1 VNITSSILVTGCA
14 GFIGSHLTEFLLSE
28 GHSVVGIDNFD
39 AFYARNIKEQNLKNL
54 LAHPGF
60 KFYENDITDV
70 DFWQNFAEKID
81 VVVHLAAKAG
91 VRPSL
96 ENPLGYI
103 STNLNGTQLLLNWMV
118 KAGVKKLAF
127 ASSSS
132 VYGNN
137 EKVPF
142 AETDSVDN
150 PISPYAFTKKA
161 GELLN
166 HTYHHLYGID
176 VINLRF
182 FTVYGERQRP
192 DLAIHKFTKL
202 MLAQQP
208 ISMYGTGNTA
218 RDYTYVADTVQGIV
232 GAVAYLQQHEGVFET
247 VNLGNSS
254 PATLQQ
260 LVDTLYA
267 LTEQTPNINYL
278 PMQPGDVE
286 RTYAE
291 VAKAKTLLGYNPKT
305 PLHEGLKRFV
315 QWYKSNHDS

>member
-1 VNITSSILVTGCA
+1 MSTVSTILVTGCA

-28 GHSVVGIDNFD
+28 SHSVVGIDSFD
-39 AFYARNIKEQNLKNL
+39 AFYDRAIKEHNLAIALEN
-54 LAHPGF
+54 PRF
-60 KFYENDITDV
+60 KFYENDIADT
-70 DFWQNFAEKID
+70 DFWENFSEKID

-96 ENPLGYI
+96 EDPSAYI
-103 STNLNGTQLLLNWMV
+103 NTNIKGTQLLLDWMV
-118 KAGVKKLAF
+118 KIGVKKMAF

-132 VYGNN
+132 VYGDN

-166 HTYHHLYGID
+166 HTYHHLYGLSI
-176 VINLRF
+176 VNLRF

-208 ISMYGTGNTA
+208 ISMYGTGATA

-232 GAVAYLQQHEGVFET
+232 GAINYLQANDNVFEI

-254 PATLQQ
+254 PITLQK
-260 LVDTLYA
+260 LVETLYE
-267 LTEQTPNINYL
+267 LTNQSPNINHL
-278 PMQPGDVE
+278 PMQAGDVE
-286 RTYAE
+286 RTFAD
-291 VAKAKTLLGYNPKT
+291 VHKAKNLLGYAPQTSLK
-305 PLHEGLKRFV
+305 EGLQRFV
-315 QWYKSNHDS
+315 NWYQTTHA

>member
-1 VNITSSILVTGCA
+1 MGTYSTILVTGCA
-14 GFIGSHLTEFLLSE
+14 GFIGSHLAEFLLAE
-28 GHSVVGIDNFD
+28 GHAVVGIDSFD
-39 AFYARNIKEQNLKNL
+39 AFYDRSIKEQNLAGL
-54 LAHPGF
+54 LNQNRF
-60 KFYENDITDV
+60 KFYEKDIADAAFWA
-70 DFWQNFAEKID
+70 DFSENVE

-96 ENPLGYI
+96 ENPLDYI
-103 STNLNGTQLLLNWMV
+103 NTNINGTQLLLDWMV
-118 KAGVKKLAF
+118 RTDVKKLAF

-142 AETDSVDN
+142 SENDSVDN
-150 PISPYAFTKKA
+150 PISPYAFTKKS

-166 HTYHHLYGID
+166 HTYHHLYGLDI
-176 VINLRF
+176 INLRF

-208 ISMYGTGNTA
+208 ISMYGTGSTA

-232 GAVAYLQQHEGVFET
+232 EAVNYLRQHQNVFDII
-247 VNLGNSS
+247 NLGNSS
-254 PATLQQ
+254 PVTLQQ
-260 LVDTLYA
+260 LVDILYE
-267 LTEQTPNINYL
+267 LTEQTPQIQYL

-286 RTYAE
+286 RTCAD
-291 VAKAKTLLGYNPKT
+291 VQKAKQVLGYNPQT
-305 PLHEGLKRFV
+305 PLREGLQRFV
-315 QWYKSNHDS
+315 NWYKSNH

>member
-1 VNITSSILVTGCA
+1 MGTKYTILITGCA
-14 GFIGSHLTEFLLSE
+14 GFIGSHLTDFLLSE
-28 GHSVVGIDNFD
+28 GHSVVGIDCFD
-39 AFYARNIKEQNLKNL
+39 AFYSRAIKEQNLTPA
-54 LAHPGF
+54 LANPRF
-60 KFYENDITDV
+60 KFYENDITD
-70 DFWQNFAEKID
+70 DSFWQNLSEKID

-96 ENPLGYI
+96 EDPSAYI
-103 STNLNGTQLLLNWMV
+103 NTNIKGTQLLLDWMV
-118 KAGVKKLAF
+118 KTGVKKLAF

-132 VYGNN
+132 VYGDNP
-137 EKVPF
+137 KVPF

-166 HTYHHLYGID
+166 HTYHHLYGLDI
-176 VINLRF
+176 INLRF

-202 MLAQQP
+202 MLAGQP
-208 ISMYGTGNTA
+208 ISMYGTGSTA

-232 GAVAYLQQHEGVFET
+232 GAINYLQQNNNVFEI

-254 PATLQQ
+254 PTTLQK
-260 LVDTLYA
+260 LVETLYE
-267 LTEQTPNINYL
+267 LTEQSSNINYL

-286 RTYAE
+286 RTFAD
-291 VAKAKTLLGYNPKT
+291 VQKAKNLLGYSPKT
-305 PLHEGLKRFV
+305 SMEQGLKRFV
-315 QWYKSNHDS
+315 NWYKTNHA

>member
-1 VNITSSILVTGCA
+1 MNTYSTILVTGCA
-14 GFIGSHLTEFLLSE
+14 GFIGSHLADFLLAE
-28 GHSVVGIDNFD
+28 GHTVVGIDNFD
-39 AFYARNIKEQNLKNL
+39 PFYDRSIKTQNLAGL
-54 LAHPGF
+54 LAQNRF
-60 KFYENDITDV
+60 KFYENDITDEV
-70 DFWQNFAEKID
+70 FWANFSENIE

-96 ENPLGYI
+96 ENPSNYI
-103 STNLNGTQLLLNWMV
+103 NTNINGTQLLLGWMV
-118 KAGVKKLAF
+118 RRNVKKLAF

-137 EKVPF
+137 EKAPF
-142 AETDSVDN
+142 SESDSVDN

-166 HTYHHLYGID
+166 HTYHHLYGLDI
-176 VINLRF
+176 INLRF

-208 ISMYGTGNTA
+208 ISMYGTGSTA

-232 GAVAYLQQHEGVFET
+232 GAVSYLRQHQNVFDT
-247 VNLGNSS
+247 INLGNSS
-254 PATLQQ
+254 PVTLQQ
-260 LVDTLYA
+260 LVDTLYE
-267 LTEQTPNINYL
+267 LTEQTPNIHYL

-286 RTYAE
+286 RTCAD
-291 VAKAKTLLGYNPKT
+291 VQKAKQVLGYNPQT

-315 QWYKSNHDS
+315 NWYKANH